1 MGVLIFQISLL
12 LIILGSTF
20 LGRKTRNWVIL
31 GLIIF
36 TIIEVFMP
44 WLMIVQIFTIII
56 GYSISESIFKS
67 YNQEKI
73 DNFIGNGCLV
83 IIIIGIILFLFNLG
97 KFIFSDTKHKNTEQ
111 EINAINKVDTA
122 NYMNNSSVVDSSQIK
137 YSK

>member
-20 LGRKTRNWVIL
+20 LGRKTRNWVIF

-44 WLMIVQIFTIII
+44 WLMVVQIFTIII

-73 DNFIGNGCLV
+73 DNFIGSGCLV

>member
-56 GYSISESIFKS
+56 GYSIS
-67 YNQEKI
+67 
-73 DNFIGNGCLV
+73 
-83 IIIIGIILFLFNLG
+83 
-97 KFIFSDTKHKNTEQ
+97 
-111 EINAINKVDTA
+111 
-122 NYMNNSSVVDSSQIK
+122 
-137 YSK
+137 

>member
-73 DNFIGNGCLV
+73 DNFIGSGCLV